1 MQCKKVSFYEL
12 HRERLL
18 AFVTIFFVSLSDSF
32 NLSVMV
38 RRGLRKKCV
47 L

>member
-1 MQCKKVSFYEL
+1 MQCKKVSFYGL
-12 HRERLL
+12 RRERLL
-18 AFVTIFFVSLSDSF
+18 AFVTIFFASLGDSF
-32 NLSVMV
+32 DLSVMV